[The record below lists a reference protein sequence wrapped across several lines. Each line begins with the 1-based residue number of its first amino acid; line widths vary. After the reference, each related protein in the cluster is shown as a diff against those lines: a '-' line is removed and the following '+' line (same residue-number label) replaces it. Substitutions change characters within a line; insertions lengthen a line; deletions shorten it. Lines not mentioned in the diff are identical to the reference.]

1 MATKAYLSAEEFE
14 LGRQKFLSG
23 AFADLETRSK
33 ECATWLSEKLEQRLR
48 ELPRWSEVKAIR
60 LGSWARGELCPKSDV
75 DLLLLGNEDAVG
87 EFVSAAQKNGIKIR
101 SRMPEDPN
109 DWTIGVEPFDVSALL
124 TAQAFSPEVGAE
136 LESQKKKIL
145 KTKPALKKILAAI
158 RKERMV
164 RQKRH
169 DSVSNYLEPN
179 LKYGTGGLRDLEQAL
194 MVLTLFETHFS
205 EHDKEAMQKIVEAK
219 SFLLGLRQMVHWL
232 GGSDILAAGFQPEIA
247 KLLGYSQLSELMKEV
262 QIRLERGSFY
272 ADWVVERRSAEQ
284 VSNPAPP
291 KRVPTPLGVIDLFS
305 KTPTLT
311 NQYFVRRRTKLI
323 WGQTSD
329 KVRGAF
335 LKKLF
340 SKHRSDE
347 FWIAMARS
355 LILEECLPDLKK
367 VKGLTQH
374 DHYHRYT
381 VETHLYQTIRE
392 TDRFYRKSKELFS
405 LKVATKEL
413 NETDRAILRWT
424 ALFHDLG
431 KGRLEDHSTVGA
443 DLVRTRL
450 KKMGM
455 PQNFID
461 EVEWLVTNHLI
472 LTTAAFRQNANQPS
486 TWKRLFDR
494 GVIGARL
501 NRLILFSAI
510 DIRATN
516 PEAWTSWKARLL
528 SELYLKL
535 KSPSAVSHQK
545 FFAELASKKTKIPS
559 EVLSQ
564 LDTFLIEALPRQV
577 LITDLK
583 NLVSVEK
590 DLSLFIKK
598 KNSSQ
603 VWVRFHR
610 RLDRP
615 GLFLEF
621 VQKLFLAGAR
631 IDAASVSTLNP
642 YGVYDW
648 FLVRTNRTP
657 KELTLRLAKQSE
669 AAEMIKAPQVAFQS
683 VEMVSDDGQEWV
695 LSFRGRDQRGLLLAA
710 AQALYDL
717 GLAIRWARVHTWGSQ
732 IDDIFCVEA
741 KGDLQNH
748 LRLLHEK
755 FVT

>member
-1 MATKAYLSAEEFE
+1 MATKAYLSEEDFE
-14 LGRQKFLSG
+14 AGRSKFLLAS
-23 AFADLETRSK
+23 FADLETRAK
-33 ECATWLSEKLEQRLR
+33 ECSDWLSLKLSERLMA
-48 ELPRWSEVKAIR
+48 LPRWDEVKAIR

-75 DLLLLGNEDAVG
+75 DLLLLGSEEAVG
-87 EFVSAAQKNGIKIR
+87 EFVSAAQKSGIKIR
-101 SRMPEDPN
+101 SRMPEDPL

-124 TAQAFSPEVGAE
+124 TAQAFTPDVASQ
-136 LESQKKKIL
+136 LEAQKKKIL
-145 KTKPALKKILAAI
+145 SQKMQLKKISSTI
-158 RKERMV
+158 RKERLV

-179 LKYGTGGLRDLEQAL
+179 LKFGAGGLRDLEQAVTL
-194 MVLTLFETHFS
+194 QALFESRFS
-205 EHDKEAMQKIVEAK
+205 DHDKEVMQKVREAK
-219 SFLLGLRQMVHWL
+219 NFLLGLRQMVHWL
-232 GGSDILAAGFQPEIA
+232 GGSDVLAATFQLEIA
-247 KLLGYSQLSELMKEV
+247 KILGYTQGAELMKDV

-272 ADWVVERRSAEQ
+272 ADWVAERKAAASKSSEEPRRTPS
-284 VSNPAPP
+284 
-291 KRVPTPLGVIDLFS
+291 PLGVIDLFT
-305 KTPTLT
+305 KAPTLT

-329 KVRGAF
+329 KMRGVF

-340 SKHRSDE
+340 AKHRSDE
-347 FWIAMARS
+347 FWVAMARS

-392 TDRFYRKSKELFS
+392 TDRFYRRPKELFS
-405 LKVATKEL
+405 LKIAAKEL
-413 NETDRAILRWT
+413 TENDWAILRWT

-431 KGRLEDHSTVGA
+431 KGRQEDHSSVGA

-450 KKMGM
+450 KKMGL
-455 PQNFID
+455 PQNLIE

-501 NRLILFSAI
+501 KRLILFSAI

-535 KSPSAVSHQK
+535 NSQAAVSHQK
-545 FFAELASKKTKIPS
+545 FFAELASKKTKIPAD
-559 EVLSQ
+559 VLNE

-577 LITDLK
+577 LIEDLK
-583 NLVSVEK
+583 NLVSADK
-590 DLSLFIKK
+590 DLPLFIKK

-603 VWVRFHR
+603 LWVRFHR

-621 VQKLFLAGAR
+621 VQKLFLTGAR
-631 IDAASVSTLNP
+631 IDAASVTTLGP

-648 FLVRTNRTP
+648 FLVRSNRMP
-657 KELTLRLAKQSE
+657 KELSLRLANQADSAGVIQS
-669 AAEMIKAPQVAFQS
+669 PQVSFQS
-683 VEMVSDDGQEWV
+683 VDMVSDDGVAWV

-748 LRLLHEK
+748 LRLLREK